1 MIMEKKN
8 NSLRYVAGACFGIVA
23 LIYINGIVQNMQE
36 GYYRSALWTLVSI
49 VGYALIAVSMFASVN
64 ILTSAGGGI
73 LAVGAARVLISNFGN
88 IATPKIYLIK
98 GFIELVVCIL
108 FVVIGL
114 NRKNAKMICIVAGVL
129 LAVRFLL
136 FAIYFAYYGLFLLGF
151 EYFIKGF
158 IGLVVC
164 TLFEVVGLN
173 RKNAKMICIV
183 AGALLA
189 VRFLLG
195 FEYFL
200 SDIANILEIVGIIMM
215 GLALNIDDAQ
225 DSSSKTASTSS
236 IHSMTPAESQMDRLA
251 KLKDLLDNG
260 VISQEE
266 FDAKKKQI
274 LGQ

>member
-23 LIYINGIVQNMQE
+23 LIYINGIVRNMQE

-73 LAVGAARVLISNFGN
+73 LAVGAARVLISNLGTSG
-88 IATPKIYLIK
+88 TPPIYLIT
-98 GFIELVVCIL
+98 GFIWLVVCIL

-129 LAVRFLL
+129 LAVRLLL
-136 FAIYFAYYGLFLLGF
+136 FGIYFAYYGLGF

-164 TLFEVVGLN
+164 TLFEVIGLN

-200 SDIANILEIVGIIMM
+200 SDIADILEIVGIIMM

-236 IHSMTPAESQMDRLA
+236 IHSMTPAESQTDRLA

>member
-1 MIMEKKN
+1 MIMGKKN

-23 LIYINGIVQNMQE
+23 LIYINGIVRNMQE

-73 LAVGAARVLISNFGN
+73 LAVGAAEVFISNLGTISPF
-88 IATPKIYLIK
+88 KRYLIT
-98 GFIELVVCIL
+98 GFIWLVVCIL

-114 NRKNAKMICIVAGVL
+114 NRKNAK
-129 LAVRFLL
+129 
-136 FAIYFAYYGLFLLGF
+136 
-151 EYFIKGF
+151 
-158 IGLVVC
+158 
-164 TLFEVVGLN
+164 T
-173 RKNAKMICIV
+173 ICIV

-189 VRFLLG
+189 VRLFVFIFCAFCDKIYYDVFSLGFIEFLL
-195 FEYFL
+195 
-200 SDIANILEIVGIIMM
+200 NVVEIVGTIMM

-225 DSSSKTASTSS
+225 ESSSKTAGSS
-236 IHSMTPAESQMDRLA
+236 GIHSRTPAESQMDRLA